1 MKGLVNF
8 LAATITKPENS
19 MRCDHFTVTT
29 HCHDALT
36 PHAEIMISNSRPV
49 TQPISFGSNTR
60 PASKATASYSDNL
73 MDDLFGDVDKILDG
87 DLSDCMTVVTPQRR
101 AVSRAQTATARTVQL
116 PSNFNPRSA
125 ADIYQATMAAANQQA
140 SSHQAYYQ
148 ATGQTMG
155 QSPMGTVNRQ
165 QPPAPRPTG
174 HRRST
179 GYSNGGR
186 PVTAFHGNAA
196 QSGNFRSAVIQ
207 SPIGTTTVEMRPAQ
221 SESNTYLYP
230 QNTLQDLSPRPP
242 QTIFEPRQQQQSV
255 SLPFLLMG
263 AAGISVASSLGLW
276 AVGHSSPGNGWLT
289 LGTEASAAEI
299 PNSDEDFLAYLQ
311 DSLENISATQRASSQ
326 TVAAVIPVPTA
337 GTLPSTVPN
346 VNAAPTVGA
355 LPNLPGA
362 ANTTNVIERV
372 FVPVYEN
379 NQTAAVTPTAPAAP
393 LPSVALPNNAARPT
407 VPVPAPVAAA
417 AAIPAGAPA
426 APTSSV
432 PIVTG
437 AAALPTPNAPTTVA
451 VAPTNSGLID
461 VTPSASIT
469 MVGVLNLGSRSAALF
484 DIEGTSQR
492 AYVGD
497 RIGLSDWTLVS
508 VNGQDVVIRR
518 NGEVRSVYIGQQ
530 F

>member
-1 MKGLVNF
+1 
-8 LAATITKPENS
+8 
-19 MRCDHFTVTT
+19 
-29 HCHDALT
+29 
-36 PHAEIMISNSRPV
+36 MISHSRPV
-49 TQPISFGSNTR
+49 TQHISFGSNAR
-60 PASKATASYSDNL
+60 PASKATESYSDNL

-87 DLSDCMTVVTPQRR
+87 DLSDCMTIVTPQRR
-101 AVSRAQTATARTVQL
+101 AASQARTSTARTVQL

-148 ATGQTMG
+148 ATGYQTAG
-155 QSPMGTVNRQ
+155 YQTAGYQTAGYQTTGTVNRH
-165 QPPAPRPTG
+165 QPPAPRPTS
-174 HRRST
+174 HRRAT

-186 PVTAFHGNAA
+186 PDTAFRGNAA
-196 QSGNFRSAVIQ
+196 QSGNFKSAVVQ

-276 AVGHSSPGNGWLT
+276 AVGNSTPGNGWFT

-299 PNSDEDFLAYLQ
+299 PNSDEDFLVYLQ

-326 TVAAVIPVPTA
+326 TVAAVIPIPTA
-337 GTLPSTVPN
+337 GTLPTTVPN

-362 ANTTNVIERV
+362 TNTTNVIERV
-372 FVPVYEN
+372 FVPVYEI
-379 NQTAAVTPTAPAAP
+379 NQAAAVTPAAHSTP
-393 LPSVALPNNAARPT
+393 LPSVALPNNATRPT

-426 APTSSV
+426 APTASV
-432 PIVTG
+432 PIVPG
-437 AAALPTPNAPTTVA
+437 SGALPTPSAPTTVA
-451 VAPTNSGLID
+451 FAPTNSGLTD
-461 VTPSASIT
+461 VTPTSSIT

-484 DIEGTSQR
+484 DIDGTSQR

-518 NGEVRSVYIGQQ
+518 NGEVRSVYIGQR

>member
-1 MKGLVNF
+1 
-8 LAATITKPENS
+8 
-19 MRCDHFTVTT
+19 
-29 HCHDALT
+29 
-36 PHAEIMISNSRPV
+36 MISNSRPV
-49 TQPISFGSNTR
+49 TQHSSFGSNAR
-60 PASKATASYSDNL
+60 PASKATESYSDNL

-87 DLSDCMTVVTPQRR
+87 DLSDCMTIVTPQRR
-101 AVSRAQTATARTVQL
+101 AANRTQTATARTVQL

-148 ATGQTMG
+148 ATDQTIGQK
-155 QSPMGTVNRQ
+155 PLGTVNRH
-165 QPPAPRPTG
+165 QPPAPRP
-174 HRRST
+174 T

-221 SESNTYLYP
+221 SESSTYLYP
-230 QNTLQDLSPRPP
+230 QSTLQDLSPRPP

-255 SLPFLLMG
+255 SLPFFLMG
-263 AAGISVASSLGLW
+263 AAGISVVSSLGLW
-276 AVGHSSPGNGWLT
+276 AVGHSTPGNGWLT

-311 DSLENISATQRASSQ
+311 DSLENISATQQASSQ

-337 GTLPSTVPN
+337 GGTLPTTVPN
-346 VNAAPTVGA
+346 VNAAPSIGA

-362 ANTTNVIERV
+362 TNTTNVIERV

-379 NQTAAVTPTAPAAP
+379 NQAASVTPAAPAAP
-393 LPSVALPNNAARPT
+393 LPSVALPNNGTRPT

-426 APTSSV
+426 APTASV

-437 AAALPTPNAPTTVA
+437 AAALPTPSAPTTVA
-451 VAPTNSGLID
+451 VAPTNSGLTD
-461 VTPSASIT
+461 VTPSSSIT

-484 DIEGTSQR
+484 DIDGTSQR

-518 NGEVRSVYIGQQ
+518 NGEVRSVYIGQR